1 MVEML
6 RDMILEKIKD
16 LPESEQQSIL
26 LELSG
31 DLAIMAESY
40 M

>member
-1 MVEML
+1 MVERL
-6 RDMILEKIKD
+6 KDMILEQIVN
-16 LPESEQQSIL
+16 LSEEEQQSIL